1 MGSHEEGP
9 QDELLRRAQEA
20 IDAASELVAH
30 SQVIVELS
38 EDLREAELTSRCAW
52 CGRYHLADRWV
63 ILRLALRVR
72 EQQTTHGIC
81 PDCLGAL
88 REAGLSA

>member
-1 MGSHEEGP
+1 MGAAESP

-38 EDLREAELTSRCAW
+38 VERREAELTTRCAW
-52 CGRYHLADRWV
+52 CSRYHLAGKWV
-63 ILRLALRVR
+63 ILRPTLRVG
-72 EQQTTHGIC
+72 EDMTTHGIC
-81 PDCLGAL
+81 PDCVIAL
-88 REAGLSA
+88 RDAGVSV